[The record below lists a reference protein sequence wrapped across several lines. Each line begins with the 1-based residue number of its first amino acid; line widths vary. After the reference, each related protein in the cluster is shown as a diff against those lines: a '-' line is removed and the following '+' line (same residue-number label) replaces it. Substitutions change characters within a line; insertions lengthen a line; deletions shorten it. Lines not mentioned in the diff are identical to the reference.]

1 MEGPERAEQP
11 RPPPVPSVE
20 AMEAEIS
27 REILAIQL
35 DSYGRTS
42 VPSSS
47 A

>member
-1 MEGPERAEQP
+1 
-11 RPPPVPSVE
+11 
-20 AMEAEIS
+20 MEAEIS